1 MVEGGK
7 LGADFVGGAERS
19 SCRSRCC
26 ILASVGV
33 GKGGNRRTVSTSS
46 IKSPGREGGK
56 GEEAVASNFFRG
68 GSGGNSRRR
77 ANRLVFIAPHKKCLV
92 FLGF

>member
-1 MVEGGK
+1 MVEGDNTMGK

-33 GKGGNRRTVSTSS
+33 GKGGNRRTVSTISV
-46 IKSPGREGGK
+46 KSPGREGGK
-56 GEEAVASNFFRG
+56 GEEAVASD
-68 GSGGNSRRR
+68 
-77 ANRLVFIAPHKKCLV
+77 
-92 FLGF
+92 FLGEEVAAIAGGGRTVLFSLPLKRSV